1 MSEHDQSFDGVEPD
15 GFVERAAARLLAA
28 TGAAREA
35 ALAELIATYPE
46 RAAALRCL
54 CDDLDGLDRL
64 LQDGYRVSNAP
75 PSHIGGHRV
84 LQRLGEGAFGVV
96 YLCAQ
101 ERPVVRK
108 VAVKVLRHGAGD
120 LRTLQRFAAERQLL
134 AQLNHP
140 GITQVFD
147 AGEMPDGRPFFVMEY
162 VDGTPIHEWCVTNA
176 LPYVARL
183 RLFADVCRAVAH
195 AHARGIVHRDLK
207 PANVL
212 VVATSDGPIPKVI
225 DFGVAKAL
233 GGGPDDGEPRTEAG
247 RVIGTPGYMSPE
259 QASGRVDQVDARAD
273 VFALGVM
280 LYQLLTDHMP
290 WESPPAAS
298 TAEPVRPSAR
308 VSTTR
313 GTTARALPRH
323 RLAAEL
329 RGDLDWITLKA
340 IARDRDDR
348 YASVAALLADVERH
362 LRGETVSVGPP
373 SLRYRLRKLVRR
385 RPAAMA
391 AAAAIVLAGIGV
403 TTAVVYASRASSDAV
418 AARRDAAAG
427 LAEQRAVVAGLLQRA
442 NDPALFAAAHGDE
455 VRRALGA
462 EALAF
467 AERLL
472 ATRADDP
479 ALLHDRCEA
488 LQVVAEVHR
497 LIGEPNRSREIAA
510 QAVTIAGRMADADP
524 DAPELRGLL
533 ARALRQE
540 GRAIATAGDHGSA
553 LSRYAAAVELLE
565 ACELA
570 DAGRWR
576 SLLALALGEM
586 ASLMPPQQ
594 RATAIATFER
604 ATGLLEQV
612 RADPAAH
619 GATRADFV
627 TTVIGLTRK
636 LLDERRLDAASA
648 RIESVAPELA
658 SLGDGH
664 LRLQSEFHLLRAKI
678 GWARGERASTLADFE
693 AAANAADAWCRA
705 QPRRNPAHRTLV
717 VALDELGNAINYLGD
732 FAASSAHFRRAIEAA
747 ETMVEQFPDDPTARV
762 SLARRHARFAY
773 VLWDRFRLQPLAEA
787 ATHVARALELDRQLA
802 DQVISGR
809 LPQWRLLLLR
819 AQIDASRG
827 DAHAAAAWR
836 EVEAIVPLEVEPNQA
851 DRETQLQAFTGIAR
865 MRLAAGDSD
874 AAALWLG
881 RARAV
886 LDADPAHRKG
896 MVEVGWLEANLASR
910 AGDAAGA
917 AAAAARIA
925 EARPTW
931 LGYRRAADCL
941 RLAAGCAGDAD
952 AARAHRE
959 RARGHYERV
968 AAQLAGDVA
977 ENPDD
982 PWFVIP
988 WGAAQVRL
996 AEFAADA
1003 GDRARALGIVDTA
1016 ITRLEAAWPD
1026 AHRDQWDDDA
1036 YRAGL
1041 ALRERLRQ

>member
-1 MSEHDQSFDGVEPD
+1 MSEHEQAQDGAEPEA
-15 GFVERAAARLLAA
+15 FVEQAAARLLAA

-35 ALAELIATYPE
+35 ALAELIATHPE
-46 RAAALRCL
+46 RAAALRSL
-54 CDDLDGLDRL
+54 CADLDNLDRL
-64 LQDGYRVSNAP
+64 LQDGYRATSAP
-75 PSHIGGHRV
+75 PAHIGGHRV

-108 VAVKVLRHGAGD
+108 VAIKVLRHGAGD
-120 LRTLQRFAAERQLL
+120 LRTLHRFAAERQLL

-147 AGEMPDGRPFFVMEY
+147 AGELPDGRPFFVMEY
-162 VDGTPIHEWCVTNA
+162 VDGTPIHEWCVTHA
-176 LPYVARL
+176 LPYGARL

-233 GGGPDDGEPRTEAG
+233 GGGGDDGEPRTEAG

-259 QASGRVDQVDARAD
+259 QASGRVDQIDARAD

-280 LYQLLTDHMP
+280 LYQLLTDQMP
-290 WESPPAAS
+290 WQSPPTAS

-308 VSTTR
+308 VSTTG
-313 GTTARALPRH
+313 GTTAGALPRH

-340 IARDRDDR
+340 IARDRGDR
-348 YASVAALLADVERH
+348 YSSVTVLLADIERH

-391 AAAAIVLAGIGV
+391 AGATIVLAGIGV
-403 TTAVVYASRASSDAV
+403 TGAVVYASRVSSEAV
-418 AARRDAAAG
+418 AARRDAEVG
-427 LAEQRAVVAGLLQRA
+427 LVEQRAVVAGLLQRA
-442 NDPALFAAAHGDE
+442 NDPELFAAAHGDE

-479 ALLHDRCEA
+479 ALLHDRCDA

-497 LIGEPNRSREIAA
+497 LIGEPERSREIAA
-510 QAVTIAGRMADADP
+510 QAVAIASRMAGAAPADHR
-524 DAPELRGLL
+524 LRGLL

-540 GRAIATAGDHGSA
+540 GRAIATAGDHGAA
-553 LSRYAAAVELLE
+553 LARYAAAVEHLE
-565 ACELA
+565 ACNLA
-570 DAGRWR
+570 DAERWR
-576 SLLALALGEM
+576 SLLAVALGEM

-594 RATAIATFER
+594 RAVAIATYER
-604 ATGLLEQV
+604 AKGLFEQV
-612 RADPAAH
+612 RSDLEAH

-627 TTVIGLTRK
+627 TTVLGLTRK
-636 LLDERRLDAASA
+636 LVDERRLDAAVA
-648 RIESVAPELA
+648 QIGSVAAELA

-664 LRLQSEFHLLRAKI
+664 LRLRSEFHLLRAKI
-678 GWARGERASTLADFE
+678 GWARGERASTLADFA
-693 AAANAADAWCRA
+693 AAANAADEWCRA

-717 VALDELGNAINYLGD
+717 AALDELGNATNYLGD

-747 ETMVEQFPDDPTARV
+747 ETMVVQFPGDPTARG

-773 VLWDRFRLQPLAEA
+773 VLWDRFRLQSLAEA
-787 ATHVARALELDRQLA
+787 ATHVARALELDRELA
-802 DQVISGR
+802 GAVISGR

-827 DAHAAAAWR
+827 DPGAAAAWR
-836 EVEAIVPLEVEPNQA
+836 EVEACAPLEVEPSEA
-851 DRETQLQAFTGIAR
+851 DRDIQIEAFTGIAR
-865 MRLAAGDSD
+865 MRMAAGENA

-886 LDADPAHRKG
+886 FAADPALKKG
-896 MVEVGWLEANLASR
+896 MVEVGWLEANLAFR

-917 AAAAARIA
+917 AAAADRIVK
-925 EARPTW
+925 ARPTW
-931 LGYRRAADCL
+931 FGYRRAADCL
-941 RLAAGCAGDAD
+941 RLAAGCADD
-952 AARAHRE
+952 TDDARAYGE
-959 RARGHYERV
+959 RARTCYERV
-968 AAQLAGDVA
+968 VAQLDADVGK
-977 ENPDD
+977 NPDD

-988 WGAAQVRL
+988 WGASQVRL
-996 AEFAADA
+996 AEFAADS
-1003 GDRARALGIVDTA
+1003 GDHTRALEIVDAA
-1016 ITRLEAAWPD
+1016 ITRLEAARPD
-1026 AHRDQWDDDA
+1026 AHLDQWDDDA

-1041 ALRERLRQ
+1041 ALRQRLRQ